1 MKKRGV
7 IIKKM
12 AVTVLLQA
20 LQKELT
26 GNSFVTRKRQISNSF
41 VTSYPHSACGK
52 TRFWVTDLL
61 QNICV

>member
-1 MKKRGV
+1 MKKRSE

-26 GNSFVTRKRQISNSF
+26 GNSF